1 MVEKQI
7 GQRQI
12 NADCRERMVRDGA
25 GCEKF
30 AVANSML
37 ERYRHRK
44 RERDCLAKELLSNGV
59 CVCEK

>member
-1 MVEKQI
+1 MVEKQV

-12 NADCRERMVRDGA
+12 NAECRKRGRVEKDGV

-37 ERYRHRK
+37 ER
-44 RERDCLAKELLSNGV
+44 
-59 CVCEK
+59 